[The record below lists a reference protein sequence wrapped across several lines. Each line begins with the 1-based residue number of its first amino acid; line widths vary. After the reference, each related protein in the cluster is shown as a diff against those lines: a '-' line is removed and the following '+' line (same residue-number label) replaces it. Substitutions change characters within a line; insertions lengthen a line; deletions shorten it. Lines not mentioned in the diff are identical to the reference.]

1 MGLEGCGQI
10 CLMAKITSNVPGKT
24 ASNHRTKGTKHA
36 IRSYSEHARKLQKNF
51 KIFLC
56 YIFVLANTSDAT
68 NLNYFG
74 KKFLFH

>member
-10 CLMAKITSNVPGKT
+10 RLKTKITSNAPAKT

-36 IRSYSEHARKLQKNF
+36 IRSYSEHARKLKKKF